1 MYLVVGVNPVMHRKN
16 NFFFTYKLSMC
27 IFNIVIKTVFTLS
40 HKLLLSSC
48 RSRTRISSSA
58 RTGKSLSKLHL
69 IKNKFFY
76 PLNPKL
82 LYIGYKKQMILTFI
96 VSLCIAH
103 NPAPN
108 RVLCY
113 SDRIWLLKIVK
124 FVIRVSSSLRLIS
137 YVLT

>member
-1 MYLVVGVNPVMHRKN
+1 
-16 NFFFTYKLSMC
+16 
-27 IFNIVIKTVFTLS
+27 VFTLS

-69 IKNKFFY
+69 IKNNFFH
-76 PLNPKL
+76 PLKSKL

-103 NPAPN
+103 SPAPN

-113 SDRIWLLKIVK
+113 HGPIMIIKDCKICNKSLKFFKTYKLCANLGCTEYNKKLRRYDVQEDHEKEKVK
-124 FVIRVSSSLRLIS
+124 FQEEE
-137 YVLT
+137 